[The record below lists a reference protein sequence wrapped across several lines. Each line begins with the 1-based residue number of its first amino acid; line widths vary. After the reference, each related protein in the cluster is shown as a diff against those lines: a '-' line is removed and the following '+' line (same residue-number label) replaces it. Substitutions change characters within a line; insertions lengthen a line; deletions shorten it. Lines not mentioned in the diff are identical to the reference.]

1 MNILDRYIVRE
12 HIAPFFISVSLI
24 MFLFTLN
31 LAIRMLSRIVG
42 QGLEFMVII
51 EFFFLNLAW
60 IITLAVPMSVLVACL
75 MGFGRLAGDREIVS
89 MKAAGVGIMRMMRP
103 VILASIFVAGFSLYF
118 QDQILP
124 DMNHRN
130 KLLTSSIRRKKPN
143 VALREGIFTRDMP
156 KQTLLVR
163 QIDDDTGGLR
173 DVTIFDESNAEQP
186 STVIAETGR
195 LDFVDTLAMYYFH
208 LYDGEI
214 HQMEREQQEVYQILR
229 FEEALFRIDAPDQL
243 LKRREEGFRGDRELG
258 LAGLLKRVDEL
269 EQRGDEKRYRRQINR
284 YLVEYHKKWAISF
297 AAIVFVLVGAP
308 LGIKLTHGGLG
319 VSGPLAVLFFLAYWT
334 FLIGGED
341 IADRG
346 ILPPWLAMWAANI
359 LLFVMGLLLIRWE
372 TRQHSSFRLP
382 WQRRRHTD
390 DDEEPSA
397 GGWSDLTR
405 DQIEELAEI
414 ERRKAETEAGEDAPN
429 EEPSGGEDSASGD
442 ERKERGR

>member
-130 KLLTSSIRRKKPN
+130 KLLTSSIRHKKPN

-214 HQMEREQQEVYQILR
+214 HQMERENQEVYQILR

-269 EQRGDEKRYRRQINR
+269 ERRGDEERYRRQINR

-372 TRQHSSFRLP
+372 TRQHSSLRLP
-382 WQRRRHTD
+382 WQRRRRG
-390 DDEEPSA
+390 DDEEESGS

-414 ERRKAETEAGEDAPN
+414 ERRKAEDERVAEQTSVEKADSGE
-429 EEPSGGEDSASGD
+429 
-442 ERKERGR
+442 ERKEPGS